1 MNKNTT
7 NKYTSFILAFPR
19 SALVSLPVDV
29 ARTRAYGVAIF
40 LWFLGTIYLLSIRDR
55 FKIKEI
61 QGTFIPP
68 DFLENYL

>member
-1 MNKNTT
+1 MIAIDFAGFFIDEQKY

-19 SALVSLPVDV
+19 SVLASLPVDV

-55 FKIKEI
+55 FQK
-61 QGTFIPP
+61 
-68 DFLENYL
+68 